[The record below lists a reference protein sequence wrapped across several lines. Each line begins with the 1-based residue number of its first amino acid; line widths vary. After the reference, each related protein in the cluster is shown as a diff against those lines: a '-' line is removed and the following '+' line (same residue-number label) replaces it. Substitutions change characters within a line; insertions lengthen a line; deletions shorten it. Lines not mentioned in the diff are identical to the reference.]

1 MSQWD
6 EDTPS
11 LGDAEAVGSATGI
24 LDDIA
29 QRLTQLKD
37 LLTGQANQVSDSI
50 WQGES
55 GCAFRDRAISVSS
68 DLGLFTQWLG
78 NIATAMSV
86 YGTELASMQ
95 TVEKMIQTQLAGA
108 HQAAATALRNSVT
121 ASTPA
126 QRVSAATTQER
137 ERGKINACETQ
148 LAELA
153 DRRRTINSLL
163 RADMSTGPG
172 VAFISIGAVMVRAGH
187 TPGQPLTSG
196 QVSEA
201 LTALSED
208 ILDRD
213 ADATTLA
220 GMAELL
226 RYACLDPDLAD
237 DFIRQIGG
245 KDLTNI
251 PYELDVLNESTSLHD
266 SIVQV
271 QSRLRTTFSVAS
283 AAWDRDRADAFNTA
297 LMQGTN
303 APLAVAYLYYDTGR
317 APMSQTMSQ
326 SLTDLIHTKEIQDG
340 TPWVW
345 NGGMTA
351 MGEQMSEFITTFNG
365 EHLVVA
371 DPAFSALVQIANDP
385 AAALDW
391 LTTTDNLDFW
401 YDQRD
406 WAHASGATAP
416 AILWAST
423 QHTPGALLAEQ
434 SDPDLVKKLAEANAS
449 IINHWA
455 ETVLKGDQYLSEKGC
470 LALAD
475 LVKTQLPY
483 WLETSIWETAK
494 TGRKSALHNESSGI
508 DWLGIEGGTCVISS
522 EALIDLL
529 RLISVSGAA
538 TQSTITGV
546 ESLSRLILG
555 AAAGHTEASSYNE
568 ALQKIAALYGLVD
581 GAGIAHDLSAAQ
593 HQDAIAQGWIDAG
606 SFATGFLPGGVVK
619 DSLVAGGAG
628 WASSAW
634 ADTYATRVSEL
645 FDGTNPSDEELLT
658 QRTTTLTDLAKEY
671 FPPEILAQ
679 RLDGADGAGAEAAAR
694 YELDRYPGAMS

>member
-1 MSQWD
+1 MSQWN

-37 LLTGQANQVSDSI
+37 LLTGQTNQVSDSI

-126 QRVSAATTQER
+126 QRVSATTTQER

-148 LAELA
+148 LAEFA

-251 PYELDVLNESTSLHD
+251 LYELDVLNESTSLHD

-283 AAWDRDRADAFNTA
+283 ATWDRDRADSFNTA

-317 APMSQTMSQ
+317 APMSQTMSR
-326 SLTDLIHTKEIQDG
+326 SLADLIHTKEIQDG

-351 MGEQMSEFITTFNG
+351 MGEQMPEFITTFNG

-416 AILWAST
+416 AILWASI

-434 SDPDLVKKLAEANAS
+434 SDPDLVKKLAEANAA
-449 IINHWA
+449 IINHWV
-455 ETVLKGDQYLSEKGC
+455 ETVLKGEQRLTETG
-470 LALAD
+470 LEALAG
-475 LVKTQLPY
+475 VVNAQMPY
-483 WLETSIWETAK
+483 WIETGVWDGNSVAEGAK
-494 TGRKSALHNESSGI
+494 YDPRVVI
-508 DWLGIEGGTCVISS
+508 DWLGLSGATCSISDAS
-522 EALIDLL
+522 LIDLL
-529 RLISVSGAA
+529 RLITSSDTAAQQVIGGSEHLAKIMMGAA
-538 TQSTITGV
+538 S
-546 ESLSRLILG
+546 
-555 AAAGHTEASSYNE
+555 GHTEVASYETAVS
-568 ALQKIAALYGLVD
+568 KIAALYGLID
-581 GAGIAHDLSAAQ
+581 GTEIAHDLSAAQ
-593 HQDAIAQGWIDAG
+593 LKDAVAQGWIDTG
-606 SFATGFLPGGVVK
+606 SFAVGFLPGGLPK
-619 DSLVAGGAG
+619 DALV
-628 WASSAW
+628 
-634 ADTYATRVSEL
+634 
-645 FDGTNPSDEELLT
+645 
-658 QRTTTLTDLAKEY
+658 
-671 FPPEILAQ
+671 
-679 RLDGADGAGAEAAAR
+679 AGAEALASDAWADNYSTRFGELLAGTNPEDEALTAAR
-694 YELDRYPGAMS
+694 TELLTDMATEHIPADVLAQKGDGAAGIADAGIGRYQLDRFQGALS